1 MDIDEFDDDIYRL
14 SLFDLLD
21 KYPHIDF
28 SIGREPTDII
38 HPPLGMAWTCD
49 CGCGVVIPS
58 YFTIGIAYTA
68 DHNGNVFRCSLEI
81 GLASPCVKNSGEHY
95 GVDIYEGEQE

>member
-14 SLFDLLD
+14 SLFELLD

-38 HPPLGMAWTCD
+38 HLPLGMAWTCD
-49 CGCGVVIPS
+49 
-58 YFTIGIAYTA
+58 
-68 DHNGNVFRCSLEI
+68 
-81 GLASPCVKNSGEHY
+81 
-95 GVDIYEGEQE
+95 